1 MKNIK
6 TNLPL
11 TLIAS
16 SILVAGTV
24 HAKTITWADTSD
36 IYSMDPHGQAISPTL
51 AFLHHIYEP
60 LVRYNQN
67 LEIEPA
73 LATRWEKVEPDRW
86 RFTLRQGVKFH
97 DGSEFTAEDVV
108 ASLERATH
116 PDSPI
121 RGNLPAVAGV
131 ERVDD
136 HTVDIHLNGS
146 YPLLLNDLTNVYVL
160 DKQWMSEHGALQP
173 IDPSKG
179 EQSYST
185 THTNGTGPFV
195 LETRRPDAETVLT
208 VNEKWWDEAEH
219 NLTRIEFTPIASD
232 ATRVSALLSGQI
244 DMMLSVPLQD
254 IARLENAPGIQ
265 ILETPGLRT
274 IMLAFNQSPAT
285 LEDNGAEGNPLQEVK
300 VRKALYQAI
309 NMELIHDKLMR
320 GKSRNAALPVAPAV
334 PGYAAELDER
344 YPYDPEA
351 ALQLLAEAG
360 YPDGFSVGLDCP
372 NDRYVRDE
380 EICQAISAMWA
391 RIGVETRV
399 NARNASN
406 HWQEALNGG
415 SDIWMFGWATL
426 PMLDSFSILSQVLS
440 SPHDKYGAWN
450 PGGYHNPEVDA
461 LIEKIS
467 VAQDEQERLSM
478 IDQAF
483 ELSKADIPLLPLH
496 QQPLIWATND
506 DIQVPQTPDNK
517 VRLWYATVE

>member
-1 MKNIK
+1 MKPIEK
-6 TNLPL
+6 TLAM
-11 TLIAS
+11 TLLATCM
-16 SILVAGTV
+16 ATGAA

-36 IYSMDPHGQAISPTL
+36 VYSMDPHGQAISPTL

-60 LVRYNQN
+60 LVRYNKE

-73 LATRWEKVEPDRW
+73 LATGWEAVEPDRW
-86 RFTLRQGVKFH
+86 RFTLREGVTFH
-97 DGSEFTAEDVV
+97 DGSAFTAEDVV
-108 ASLERATH
+108 ASLTRATH

-121 RGNLPAVAGV
+121 RGNLPAVAKV
-131 ERVDD
+131 EKIDEY
-136 HTVDIHLNGS
+136 TVDIHLNGN

-160 DKQWMSEHGALQP
+160 DKTWMEEHGALNP
-173 IDPSKG
+173 VDPSQG
-179 EQSYST
+179 EQSYAT

-195 LETRRPDAETVLT
+195 LDTRRPDAETVLT
-208 VNEKWWDEAEH
+208 VNAQWWDEAQH

-254 IARLENAPGIQ
+254 ISRLENAPGFN

-274 IMLAFNQSPAT
+274 IMLALNQSPET
-285 LEDNGAEGNPLQEVK
+285 LGDSAAGDNPLRDLG

-309 NMELIHDKLMR
+309 NMELIRDKLMR

-334 PGYAAELDER
+334 PGYDASLDER
-344 YPYDPEA
+344 FPYDPEA
-351 ALQLLAEAG
+351 ARELLAEAG
-360 YPDGFSVGLDCP
+360 YPDGFSIGLDCP

-380 EICQAISAMWA
+380 EICQAIAAMWA

-406 HWQEALNGG
+406 HWQTALNGG
-415 SDIWMFGWATL
+415 SDVWMFGWATL
-426 PMLDSFSILSQVLS
+426 PMLDSFSILSQVLT

-450 PGGYHNPEVDA
+450 PGGYENAEVDT
-461 LIEKIS
+461 LVEKIA

-478 IDQAF
+478 IAEAF
-483 ELSKADIPLLPLH
+483 AITKAEVPLIPLH

-506 DIQVPQTPDNK
+506 NIQLPQTPDNK